1 MNKVDEKLKIYSM
14 MDMITEERSKLT
26 DMYLGL
32 LKRLEV
38 LDESERQETKEVK
51 IEDDDFLIQE
61 PHEPVDERTL
71 EEIID
76 EHNRNYNEVLDEPVE
91 PVVTHIIPKLEI
103 ERELDKLPR
112 RKHTMDLQ
120 RASMLITTVLKEKG
134 VPTSANELFELVSE
148 KAQVQIGVK
157 NFRNNILPRV
167 VKSNNRV
174 ERAMRG
180 FYQYK

>member
-1 MNKVDEKLKIYSM
+1 M
-14 MDMITEERSKLT
+14 MDKITEERSKLT

-32 LKRLEV
+32 LKRLEI
-38 LDESERQETKEVK
+38 LDESERQEVKKVEEVK
-51 IEDDDFLIQE
+51 VEVEDDFLMQE
-61 PHEPVDERTL
+61 PTMPVAEQTL
-71 EEIID
+71 SEIID
-76 EHNRNYNEVLDEPVE
+76 EHNRKYNVHVEEPIE
-91 PVVTHIIPKLEI
+91 PMETHKIPKLEI
-103 ERELDKLPR
+103 ERELDKLPK

-120 RASMLITTVLKEKG
+120 RASMLVSSVLKEKG

-148 KAQVQIGVK
+148 KADVKIGVK